1 MKKQFAVLFLL
12 AVSAPLIAQPQPG
25 PYFIATFFKV
35 PAGKGQAYLKMERD
49 IWKPIHEYRKKQGE
63 ITNWAVYSVDFS
75 GEGSE
80 YNYVAIEYYES
91 ASKFDQGNFEQWIKA
106 VHPKRTSDDIIKAT
120 TDARVQVK
128 TEMGRLV
135 KGTQA
140 ATQNEKPAPM
150 YALTFFKTSQE
161 NADAYSNI
169 VAGIFVPVEQEL
181 VNQGKIKGTSIW
193 EVWFPAGKSAH
204 YNFVRSS
211 AEKNWDDMEK
221 DIQYND
227 AWNKVHPNLSQTA
240 IRKVIAPLREVYKSE
255 IWWLAESIQ

>member
-1 MKKQFAVLFLL
+1 MKKLLVLLLLFA
-12 AVSAPLIAQPQPG
+12 ASAPMSAQPQPG

-35 PAGKGQAYLKMERD
+35 PPGKGQAYLKMERD

-63 ITNWAVYSVDFS
+63 IINWAVYAVEFS

-91 ASKFDQGNFEQWIKA
+91 ASKFDQGNFDQWIKA
-106 VHPKRTSDDIIKAT
+106 VHPKRTADDIIKAT

-150 YALTFFKTSQE
+150 YALAFFKTSQE
-161 NADAYSNI
+161 NAEVYSNL
-169 VAGIFVPVEQEL
+169 VTGIFQPVEQEL
-181 VNQGKIKGTSIW
+181 VNEGKIKGSSLW
-193 EVWFPAGKSAH
+193 EVWFPSGKSAH

-211 AEKNWDDMEK
+211 AEKNWMEMEQ
-221 DIQYND
+221 DIHYD
-227 AWNKVHPNLSQTA
+227 EAWKKVHPNLGQAA
-240 IRKVIAPLREVYKSE
+240 IRKVITPLREIYKTE
-255 IWWLAESIQ
+255 IWWLSESIQ